1 MNFLPKILLPVDLR
15 ESMEEPAREIGA
27 VHYARLLAL
36 RFESSL
42 TLLHVWQHSMTD
54 ADTHWDA
61 LAEWRHNRAEILHRE
76 LASLFCAELPGMRT
90 ETQVMEGDP
99 ARTIVT
105 YAHGAGSSLIVMPT
119 HGYGGFRR
127 LLLGS
132 VTAKVLHDVDCPVW
146 TGAHL
151 EKAAGGQPAPPAN
164 IVCAVGL
171 GPETARVLDW
181 AARLAEGFDS
191 RLFVVHVIPALDF
204 ADEGYYQHDWHTHLA
219 RHAQE
224 ELERLGVP
232 ARFSAKT
239 VISGGNVAHGVCSQ
253 AESLHADVVVIGR
266 SAGSGRLRSN
276 AYSIIRQSPCP
287 VVSV

>member
-1 MNFLPKILLPVDLR
+1 MNFLPKILLPVDVR

-27 VHYARLLAL
+27 VHYARMLGL
-36 RFESSL
+36 RFGSSL
-42 TLLHVWQHSMTD
+42 TLLHVWQHSMTE

-61 LAEWRHNRAEILHRE
+61 LAEWRRHRAESLHGE
-76 LASLFCAELPGMRT
+76 LSTLFCAELPGMRV
-90 ETQVMEGDP
+90 EARVMEGDP
-99 ARTIVT
+99 AHTIVN
-105 YAHGAGSSLIVMPT
+105 YAHSSESSLIVMPT

-132 VTAKVLHDVDCPVW
+132 VTAKVLHDADCPVW

-151 EKAAGGQPAPPAN
+151 ERAAVVQPGPPAN
-164 IVCAVGL
+164 IVCAVDL
-171 GPETARVLDW
+171 GPATPHVLEW
-181 AARLAEGFDS
+181 AARLAGGFDS
-191 RLFVVHVIPALDF
+191 RLFVVHVIPALEF
-204 ADEGYYQHDWHTHLA
+204 ADEGYYQQDWLSHLA
-219 RHAQE
+219 RHAQD
-224 ELERLGVP
+224 ELDRLGVP

-239 VISGGNVAHGVCSQ
+239 VITGGNVPYGVCSQ

-266 SAGSGRLRSN
+266 SSGSGRLRSN